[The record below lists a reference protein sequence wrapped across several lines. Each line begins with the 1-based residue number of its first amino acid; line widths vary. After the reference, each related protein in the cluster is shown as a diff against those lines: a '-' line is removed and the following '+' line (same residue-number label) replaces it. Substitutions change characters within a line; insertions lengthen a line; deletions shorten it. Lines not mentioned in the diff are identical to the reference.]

1 MDAKAT
7 SEWVGTLF
15 DDAKKEI
22 MDLLVKDS
30 ITGNKLILTTKEEL
44 MQLGASSASAR
55 LVTDNTSQLMSRAT
69 SQMKKSI
76 FSRFTRRVGAILRAM
91 PPGWVEDRDPATGKV
106 IYINK
111 LSGKTQME
119 RPKMTVKDMPF
130 FTGKANTSSLNKLF
144 GEGSI
149 DFYEPLEDSLKK
161 ANFQGWETMLQW
173 CNEKVAK
180 IEKQGV
186 LDTLSME
193 REEALAIFIYTYGS
207 DESPYLVLN
216 RALATRNEATIPNYR
231 GYIVHLLS
239 ALRKLPR
246 YRKKGVLYRG
256 IDANYAAWN
265 QADYAVG
272 NTLTWPAFTSTSAS
286 EASTSRFLMD
296 AVKPIIFEI
305 RGEFNGCNIMIFSFL
320 KEEEEV
326 LLEPETKFVIKSIIS
341 PDKKIPSATRYIV
354 EIVKTEPVLKTTVER
369 FENNRRKRYNPQDK

>member
-1 MDAKAT
+1 MDSKAT
-7 SEWVGTLF
+7 SEWIGTLF

-22 MDLLVKDS
+22 TD
-30 ITGNKLILTTKEEL
+30 ILTKESMNGPKVMSITKEEL
-44 MQLGASSASAR
+44 VQMGASSAAAR
-55 LVTDNTSQLMSRAT
+55 LVTDNTAQLVSRSS
-69 SQMKKSI
+69 SQMKRSI
-76 FSRFTRRVGAILRAM
+76 ISRLTRRVGAILRTM

-111 LSGKTQME
+111 STGKTQMD

-130 FTGKANTSSLNKLF
+130 FTGKAVISSLNKLL
-144 GEGSI
+144 GEGNV
-149 DFYEPLEDSLKK
+149 DFYESLEDSLKK
-161 ANFQGWETMLQW
+161 AEFSEWEMMLQW

-216 RALATRNEATIPNYR
+216 RALATRNEDTIPKYR

-246 YRKKGVLYRG
+246 YRKRGVLYRG

-286 EASTSRFLMD
+286 EASTLRFLQD

-305 RGEFNGCNIMIFSFL
+305 RGEFNGCNIMLFSFL

-326 LLEPETKFVIKSIIS
+326 LLEPETKFVIKSIVS
-341 PDKKIPSATRYIV
+341 PDKKVPSATRYIV
-354 EIVKTEPVLKTTVER
+354 EIVKTEPVLKSMVDK
-369 FENNRRKRYNPQDK
+369 FEVNRRKHYNP